1 MTLDVQRLRLL
12 VAVAHHK
19 SMSAAAE
26 ALGYTASAV
35 SQQMRKLETEV
46 GQAVLDRHS
55 RGVTLTDA
63 GRTVV
68 EHAELIDRQLQSLR
82 ARLDDIA
89 GLRAG
94 TLRLGTFPTAG
105 ASLLPLAVTRFRTEH
120 PAVQLSVRSSRLVG
134 LLNMLESRDVELALL
149 WDYPWSRIDPRGLY
163 TEHLMDDPAALIVSA
178 THPLAHRRSVRMA
191 ELAHDAWIIRA
202 EGHPVGELLLR
213 SAQQAGFAPSI
224 AFEANDYQ
232 EAQAMVAV
240 GLGVAILPRLA
251 LAGLRDDVRVLS
263 LGSQVPS
270 RRVLLARLASRSP
283 TAAESQMASLL
294 HEIAK
299 SSALSPHPRLRAHQG
314 EEAGSGTP
322 GAPTT

>member
-12 VAVAHHK
+12 VAVAHHG
-19 SMSAAAE
+19 SMSAAAD

-35 SQQMRKLETEV
+35 SQQVRKLEAEV
-46 GQAVLDRHS
+46 GQPVLDRHS

-63 GRTVV
+63 GRAVV
-68 EHAELIDRQLQSLR
+68 EHAELIDRQLHSLR

-105 ASLLPLAVTRFRTEH
+105 ASLLPLAVTRFRQDH
-120 PAVQLSVRSSRLVG
+120 PTVQLSVRSSRLVG
-134 LLNMLESRDVELALL
+134 LLHMLESRDVELALL
-149 WDYPWSRIDPRGLY
+149 WEYAWSRVDTAGLKVQ
-163 TEHLMDDPAALIVSA
+163 HLLDDPTALIVSA
-178 THPLAHRRSVRMA
+178 THPLAHRRSVRMD
-191 ELAHDAWIIRA
+191 ELANDAWIIRA

-213 SAQQAGFAPSI
+213 SAQHAGFRPSI

-263 LGSQVPS
+263 LGSQVPA
-270 RRVLLARLASRSP
+270 RRVLLARLASRRP
-283 TAAESQMASLL
+283 TAAESRMASLL
-294 HEIAK
+294 REIAR
-299 SSALSPHPRLRAHQG
+299 SSAVSPHRDSVRQSPD
-314 EEAGSGTP
+314 P
-322 GAPTT
+322 

>member
-1 MTLDVQRLRLL
+1 MTPDVQRLRLL
-12 VAVAHHK
+12 AAVAQHG

-35 SQQMRKLETEV
+35 SQQVRKLEAEV
-46 GQAVLDRHS
+46 GQPVLDRHS

-63 GRTVV
+63 GRVVV
-68 EHAELIDRQLQSLR
+68 EHAQLIDRQLNSLR

-105 ASLLPLAVTRFRTEH
+105 ASLLPLAVTRFREEH
-120 PAVQLSVRSSRLVG
+120 PGIHLSVRSSRLLG
-134 LLNMLESRDVELALL
+134 LLHMLESRDVELALL
-149 WDYPWSRIDPRGLY
+149 WDYAWSRIDGEGL
-163 TEHLMDDPAALIVSA
+163 EIQHLLDDPTALIVSA

-191 ELAHDAWIIRA
+191 ELADDAWIIRA

-213 SAQQAGFAPSI
+213 SARHAGFQPSI
-224 AFEANDYQ
+224 SFEANDYQ

-263 LGSQVPS
+263 LGGDVPA
-270 RRVLLARLASRSP
+270 RRVLLARLVSRRP
-283 TAAESQMASLL
+283 TTAEQKMASLL
-294 HEIAK
+294 REIAQ
-299 SSALSPHPRLRAHQG
+299 SSVPSPQG
-314 EEAGSGTP
+314 DR
-322 GAPTT
+322 